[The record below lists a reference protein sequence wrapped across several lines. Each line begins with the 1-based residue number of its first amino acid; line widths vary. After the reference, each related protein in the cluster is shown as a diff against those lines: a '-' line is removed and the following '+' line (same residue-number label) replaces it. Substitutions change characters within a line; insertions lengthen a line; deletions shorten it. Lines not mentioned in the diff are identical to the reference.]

1 MSPGSSSK
9 TTVVSIAIAAVLGI
23 VCVSTEAIAGEVRF
37 GGGAYAAGVRGGGAY
52 AVGVHGGGV
61 EAAGVHG
68 GGVEAVGVHGGG
80 VESVGVHGG
89 GVEAVGIEGG
99 ARATGYR
106 GTFYGGAYR

>member
-1 MSPGSSSK
+1 
-9 TTVVSIAIAAVLGI
+9 
-23 VCVSTEAIAGEVRF
+23 
-37 GGGAYAAGVRGGGAY
+37 
-52 AVGVHGGGV
+52 
-61 EAAGVHG
+61 VHG

-80 VESVGVHGG
+80 VEAVGVHGG